1 MRYKLLPILGL
12 AVLLVVFIVVKT
24 SFVDSAL
31 AQSGGSY
38 DLSWSTI
45 DDGGGTT
52 SGGGYT
58 LAGTVAQPDAGSAL
72 TGGDYT
78 LTGGFWPG
86 VVSGRSFGGDN
97 NVYLP
102 IIMKNS

>member
-1 MRYKLLPILGL
+1 MRKYKLLILNL
-12 AVLLVVFIVVKT
+12 AILLLAFIIVKT
-24 SFVDSAL
+24 NFIESAL
-31 AQSGGSY
+31 AQTGGSY
-38 DLSWSTI
+38 DLSWSTV

-58 LAGTVAQPDAGSAL
+58 LVGTVAQPDAGSAL

-86 VVSGRSFGGDN
+86 IISGRSSGSSN